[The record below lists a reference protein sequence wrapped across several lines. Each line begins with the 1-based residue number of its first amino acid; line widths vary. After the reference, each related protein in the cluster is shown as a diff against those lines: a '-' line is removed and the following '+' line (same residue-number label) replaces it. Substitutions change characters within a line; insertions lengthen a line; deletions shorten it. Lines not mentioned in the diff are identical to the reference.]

1 MTTLPIIKA
10 TNVTTFRNS
19 IKKQLDL
26 VTNENVSLIV
36 TRNDDRNVVVLSV
49 KEYESLIKE
58 INNLSYELKM
68 MRSYEQLNEGNVV
81 VKTLDELKSY
91 EK

>member
-36 TRNDDRNVVVLSV
+36 TRNDDKNVVVLSV

-68 MRSYEQLNEGNVV
+68 MRSYEQLREGNVV